1 MVDLAKKI
9 SLYKTQATSSLSLV
23 KIPAQSMDVAVVLD
37 ASKSMF
43 ADYKEGRVQA
53 LLEKVFGLAS
63 ALSKGNCMDLF
74 LFGNDSAQLPSVS
87 LNNLE
92 GYVEREIL
100 GVHKINQA
108 TNYAKGIECVNN
120 AYYGRKNATLVLFIT
135 DGEATD
141 KTHTEAWVRQVC
153 RNPYFFQFVGIGNER
168 FAFLEKLDDLTG
180 RAVDNCGFI
189 RAEKIFEMPEAQLY
203 QGMLSELPSWLEEAK
218 KRGWF

>member
-1 MVDLAKKI
+1 MIDLEKKV
-9 SLYKTQATSSLSLV
+9 SLYKSQATASLSLA
-23 KIPAQSMDVAVVLD
+23 KIPTQCMDVAVVLD
-37 ASKSMF
+37 ASKSMY

-74 LFGNDSAQLPSVS
+74 LFGNDSAQLASVDMK
-87 LNNLE
+87 NLE
-92 GYVEREIL
+92 GYVAREIL

-120 AYYGRKNATLVLFIT
+120 AYYGRSNATLVLFIT
-135 DGEATD
+135 DGDATD

-168 FAFLEKLDDLTG
+168 FAFLEKLDELSG

-189 RAEKIFEMPEAQLY
+189 RAEKIFEMPENKLY
-203 QGMLSELPSWLEEAK
+203 EGMLSELPGWLEEAK